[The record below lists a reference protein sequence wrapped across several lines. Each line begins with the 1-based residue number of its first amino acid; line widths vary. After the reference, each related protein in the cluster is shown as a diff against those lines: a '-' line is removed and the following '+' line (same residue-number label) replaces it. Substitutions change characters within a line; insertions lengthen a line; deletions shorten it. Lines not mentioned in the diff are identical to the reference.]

1 MSTSGPFQPVD
12 SKRNTMTPKISTTVV
27 TEPDTLN
34 FQSSHDK
41 TTNPANVSI
50 WELPGLD
57 KDTFYAAAL
66 YLHAATGV
74 LKAKPSYR
82 GSKTPEATR
91 NFLDHLAD
99 CFARS
104 KDQDA
109 RDHVSATA
117 MVRNEGRKEITLYI
131 AKNKSEKGRKPLISE
146 AQLDA
151 ITNENEEF
159 GRTLVQW
166 FNDLAKTGIA
176 EANCE
181 GHDRHWYMF
190 KRMCNFSQSRL
201 EHYIRKITES
211 EIVILERTVDLHLD
225 VKYRDG
231 WEVAKY
237 LINECMLYE
246 KAKPKSTN
254 PGNQIGCLLANYA
267 HLAGQVRKYHGFRI
281 LTDKVETSTSDKR
294 TKLKDLAQVV
304 KWINYLGRL
313 YAAHVG
319 FYEFCRAKEQS
330 GYSFKHQL
338 LRSQEDE
345 WTGEK
350 YMQKI
355 QSWNGYL
362 GETVENREIIESKMG
377 EIVQKTGNKARVHC
391 EMQLM
396 MHFSQT
402 GVEQCL
408 DYFGCSKRSCWLC
421 WQIIL
426 QNGKYSMK
434 HTHRKL
440 YPRWAFPF
448 NFSPS
453 QPAVAEGLRAAYNEM
468 LRLVQDSI
476 INQIPL
482 SSLEPY
488 PQTSA
493 RMTPYNSRAR
503 TSNNLEQEPD
513 SGLFSGNPISVPG
526 LPAISVLAHHLPASG
541 SGSDLREVQVF
552 GYVTEESHASRSWI
566 IPTIINSN
574 SIVFAFELITESLD
588 LLLEESEYRQ
598 GFWAKEEIWTGRP
611 NVFFMYYRTDADTLD
626 PNPYILEIWESIH
639 GEMQQDFPWRGD
651 VFMIPL
657 HVTDLR
663 EKETISES
671 SQIDNWEWSK
681 DLEKYF
687 QGNPDFASRVEQGQ
701 SRIASRIAK
710 FKTKEDEDEDLKQ
723 LRSDGAKLETDFN
736 EMLEHMDSVIAKFEM
751 EKDEVRSDSLSQ
763 IDE

>member
-1 MSTSGPFQPVD
+1 MISSTKHVMSTSEPSQPID
-12 SKRNTMTPKISTTVV
+12 SKRNATTSKISTTVA
-27 TEPDTLN
+27 TEPDTLD
-34 FQSSHDK
+34 FQSSHNK
-41 TTNPANVSI
+41 RSNPANASI

-66 YLHAATGV
+66 YLHAATGI

-104 KDQDA
+104 KNQDA

-117 MVRNEGRKEITLYI
+117 MVKNERQKEITLCI
-131 AKNKSEKGRKPLISE
+131 AKNKSEKGCESLISE

-166 FNDLAKTGIA
+166 FTNLAKTGIA
-176 EANCE
+176 QANCE
-181 GHDRHWYMF
+181 GHDSHWHIF
-190 KRMCNFSQSRL
+190 KQMCNFSQSRL

-231 WEVAKY
+231 WEVAKF
-237 LINECMLYE
+237 LINECILYE

-313 YAAHVG
+313 YAAYVG

-362 GETVENREIIESKMG
+362 GENVENRETIESQMG

-396 MHFSQT
+396 MHFSQP

-421 WQIIL
+421 WQMIV
-426 QNGKYSMK
+426 QNSKYSMK
-434 HTHRKL
+434 YTHRKL

-453 QPAVAEGLRAAYNEM
+453 QRTVAEGLRAAYNEM
-468 LRLVQDSI
+468 LRLIQDSI
-476 INQIPL
+476 INQISL

-493 RMTPYNSRAR
+493 RMTPYNPRAQ

-513 SGLFSGNPISVPG
+513 SGLFSGNPISVAEF
-526 LPAISVLAHHLPASG
+526 PAVSVLAHHLPASG
-541 SGSDLREVQVF
+541 SGSDLREVQVH
-552 GYVTEESHASRSWI
+552 GYVLEESHGLRDWI
-566 IPTIINSN
+566 APPIINSKE
-574 SIVFAFELITESLD
+574 IIFAFQLITKPKSLVHP
-588 LLLEESEYRQ
+588 LEESEYRQ
-598 GFWAKEEIWTGRP
+598 GFWQNERISIGGP
-611 NVFFMYYRTDADTLD
+611 NFFHMYYRTDAGTLA

-639 GEMQQDFPWRGD
+639 GEMQEDFPWRGD
-651 VFMIPL
+651 VFMIPF
-657 HVTDLR
+657 HFSAFG

-671 SQIDNWEWSK
+671 SQIDKWQWSK
-681 DLEKYF
+681 DLEEF
-687 QGNPDFASRVEQGQ
+687 FARNPGYATRVEQLHSSFAKRWTWNKHKVKDGRGWALNANE
-701 SRIASRIAK
+701 RI
-710 FKTKEDEDEDLKQ
+710 
-723 LRSDGAKLETDFN
+723 
-736 EMLEHMDSVIAKFEM
+736 
-751 EKDEVRSDSLSQ
+751 
-763 IDE
+763 